1 LIFTQPTTISETHHY
16 CQFLI
21 GVKAKFIKHNRIIS
35 GTKTGLNKIKNN
47 RETSLQ
53 INSNLLIF
61 LSELRKSIRLL
72 GFSVIIGTAAL
83 YVLSPTVLTGL
94 QNHLEQ
100 QLSFFTVA
108 GPFLAHVKLS
118 FFVTL
123 FVLMPGILYCFWMAL
138 GKPFKLKE
146 STLAWFVLF
155 TTMLFYLGAGF
166 CYFIT
171 LPYGVKFLLGFQSD
185 QLKPVIA
192 IRKFVN
198 FVTIFILAFGVIFEL
213 PIFMVFAAK
222 VGICSRQTFEKHRRY
237 AVLIISIM
245 AALLTPTPDI
255 VNMLLMGGPL
265 YLLYEVGILVLKMM
279 KI

>member
-1 LIFTQPTTISETHHY
+1 M
-16 CQFLI
+16 
-21 GVKAKFIKHNRIIS
+21 K
-35 GTKTGLNKIKNN
+35 
-47 RETSLQ
+47 

-72 GFSVIIGTAAL
+72 GISVIIGTAAL
-83 YVLSPTVLTGL
+83 YILSPTVLMGL
-94 QNHLEQ
+94 QNHLHQ
-100 QLSFFTVA
+100 KLAFFTVA
-108 GPFLAHVKLS
+108 EPFLAHVRLS
-118 FFVTL
+118 FFVTI
-123 FVLMPGILYCFWMAL
+123 FVLMPGILYCLWMAL
-138 GKPFKLKE
+138 GKPFKLEE
-146 STLAWFVLF
+146 STLAWFVFF
-155 TTMLFYLGAGF
+155 TTILFYLGAGF

-171 LPYGVKFLLGFQSD
+171 LPYGVKFLLGFESS

-192 IRKFVN
+192 ISEFVN

-222 VGICSRQTFEKHRRY
+222 VGICTRQTFEKHRRY

-265 YLLYEVGILVLKMM
+265 YLLYEIGILVLKMM
-279 KI
+279 KV

>member
-1 LIFTQPTTISETHHY
+1 ME
-16 CQFLI
+16 
-21 GVKAKFIKHNRIIS
+21 
-35 GTKTGLNKIKNN
+35 
-47 RETSLQ
+47 
-53 INSNLLIF
+53 INSNLVIF

-72 GFSVIIGTAAL
+72 GASVIIGTAAFYIL
-83 YVLSPTVLTGL
+83 SATVLSGL
-94 QNHLEQ
+94 QNHLNQ

-108 GPFLAHVKLS
+108 EPFLAQGKLS

-123 FVLMPGILYCFWMAL
+123 LVLMPGILYCLWMAI
-138 GKPFKLKE
+138 GKPFKME
-146 STLAWFVLF
+146 GSTLAWFVFF
-155 TTMLFYLGAGF
+155 TTVLFYLGAGF

-171 LPYGVKFLLGFQSD
+171 LPYGVKFLLGFQSE
-185 QLKPVIA
+185 QLKPVIS
-192 IRKFVN
+192 ISRFVN

-213 PIFMVFAAK
+213 PIFMVFAAR

-237 AVLIISIM
+237 AVLAISIV

-265 YLLYEVGILVLKMM
+265 YLLYEVGILVLRMM